1 MKRRSFLQALLG
13 SVVAPWASVAMSRN
27 TPGYTGTPI
36 GDDIMDRIYTIPPV
50 GVEVYESEF
59 GVTVIE
65 QAPSAT
71 EIEKLNAQL
80 RERLDAMGAEFKQD
94 VEAVYLHGG
103 SHVPRVPGNR
113 LYRDWH
119 LDALGVRCDIPVAK

>member
-59 GVTVIE
+59 GVYPKSLPTVAE
-65 QAPSAT
+65 LAT
-71 EIEKLNAQL
+71 KDKEL
-80 RERLDAMGAEFKQD
+80 REDM
-94 VEAVYLHGG
+94 EAVYLQGG
-103 SHVPRVPGNR
+103 SHVPRVSDHR
-113 LYRDWH
+113 LYRNRADYHDW
-119 LDALGVRCDIPVAK
+119 LRDDIPVAK